1 MTETPRTCCSTDCC
15 ETTNDA
21 TPAPDQVRSKVREGY
36 AEIARSGAWSG
47 VAPEGGSC
55 CTPAGGCCGPA
66 TITPGQIAA
75 AVGYRDEDLRAL
87 PEGANL
93 GLSCGNPTALASL
106 RPGETVVDLG
116 SGAGFDCFLA
126 GPRVGAGGRVVGIDM
141 TPEMLAR
148 ARAGLEAYRR
158 HSGLD
163 NVEFRLG
170 EIEHLP
176 VADATADVVI
186 SNCVINLSPDKERTW
201 REIAR
206 VLRPGGRVA
215 VSDLALLRPLPE
227 AVARD
232 VEALVGCVAGAATL
246 EDNERHAREAGLTD
260 IVLNPRS
267 DYIRAMTDW
276 QDPLYKKIAAGL
288 PEGQT
293 IADYVTSLEIT
304 ARKPGA

>member
-1 MTETPRTCCSTDCC
+1 
-15 ETTNDA
+15 
-21 TPAPDQVRSKVREGY
+21 V
-36 AEIARSGAWSG
+36 
-47 VAPEGGSC
+47 
-55 CTPAGGCCGPA
+55 
-66 TITPGQIAA
+66 
-75 AVGYRDEDLRAL
+75 
-87 PEGANL
+87 
-93 GLSCGNPTALASL
+93 
-106 RPGETVVDLG
+106 
-116 SGAGFDCFLA
+116 
-126 GPRVGAGGRVVGIDM
+126 
-141 TPEMLAR
+141 
-148 ARAGLEAYRR
+148 
-158 HSGLD
+158 
-163 NVEFRLG
+163 
-170 EIEHLP
+170 
-176 VADATADVVI
+176 
-186 SNCVINLSPDKERTW
+186 W

-215 VSDLALLRPLPE
+215 VSDMALLRPLPE